1 MAKQIKV
8 ALFYSSYDATKDYAE
23 QLAAQLDTDEVK
35 LIDFQDPYPC
45 AQALPMRANPSV
57 AILLFVDSLEDVQE
71 KIDVLR
77 QLGYIKKQ
85 DDALAV
91 VDELIDAAGDNV
103 SDELQTKIADTFYS
117 KEGA

>member
-1 MAKQIKV
+1 MAKQIRV
-8 ALFYSSYDATKDYAE
+8 ALFYFPYDSTKTYAE
-23 QLAAQLDTDEVK
+23 QLAAQLDKDEVK
-35 LIDFQDPYPC
+35 LIDFQDPHPC
-45 AQALPMRANPSV
+45 RDALPMRANPSV

-91 VDELIDAAGDNV
+91 VDELIDAAGDNIPE
-103 SDELQTKIADTFYS
+103 DLQNKIADTFYG
-117 KEGA
+117 EDA